1 MSKRDGILDG
11 IKASTRHESTNE
23 QSQMNRI
30 TALIQR
36 FLAQTA
42 APFQSALRHLD
53 RITAKV
59 PRMLKTQ
66 VIALLILSILGGTVG
81 LTLEG
86 SKNTVRISDG
96 EKVTAF
102 ATLESDTDK
111 LLQQV
116 GVELGLDDEVVRSDE
131 QKKNISIEILRA
143 FNVRVVADGKTQS
156 LKMTGGDVSDALAA
170 AGIEAGDKD
179 ILSTSIN
186 SDLTDN
192 MEIVLQRV
200 VTKMV
205 EAIEAIPFKEEKK
218 YTNTLKKGETKVE
231 REGKN
236 GEKSVVTEQ
245 TIVNGKVASSEIVSE
260 TVTLE
265 PVNKIVLV
273 GTKETQEKNN
283 TTPPKKPGN
292 NNNNNNNNPAPPK
305 KDPPKKDPPDNDG
318 NNGGNTFKDNK
329 GKTVTYRKLMT
340 GSGTAYTAPK
350 GARTSTGRLAQYGV
364 VAVNPKVIP
373 YGTRMYIASADGRYV
388 YGYCVAGDTGS
399 ALRNGSA
406 LVDLYYNTYN
416 QCRNFGRRTVKV
428 YIL

>member
-1 MSKRDGILDG
+1 MSKRDGILDD
-11 IKASTRHESTNE
+11 IKASTRHETMNE
-23 QSQMNRI
+23 QSKEKKQTNNI
-30 TALIQR
+30 AALIQD
-36 FLAQTA
+36 FLTRMAG
-42 APFQSALRHLD
+42 PFQSALRHLD
-53 RITAKV
+53 RITVKV
-59 PRMLKTQ
+59 PRMVKTQ
-66 VIALLILSILGGTVG
+66 VIALLILSMLGGTVG

-86 SKNTVRISDG
+86 SKNIVRIADG

-116 GVELGLDDEVVRSDE
+116 GVALGLDDEVVRSDE
-131 QKKNISIEILRA
+131 NDRNISIEVLRA

-186 SDLTDN
+186 SDLIDN
-192 MEIVLQRV
+192 MEIILKRV

-205 EAIEAIPFKEEKK
+205 ETIEAVPFKEEKK
-218 YTNTLKKGETKVE
+218 YTDSLKKGQTRVE
-231 REGKN
+231 REGKD
-236 GEKSVVTEQ
+236 GEKTVVTEQ
-245 TIVNGKVASSEIVSE
+245 TIVNGNVTSSEVVSE
-260 TVTLE
+260 EITTE
-265 PVNKIVLV
+265 PINKIVLV
-273 GTKETQEKNN
+273 GTKETQEKPS
-283 TTPPKKPGN
+283 TPAPNKPT
-292 NNNNNNNNPAPPK
+292 PPK
-305 KDPPKKDPPDNDG
+305 KDPPSSKEPDKNNDG
-318 NNGGNTFKDNK
+318 NNPGGKTFKDSK
-329 GKTVTYRKLMT
+329 GKTVSYRKLMT

-364 VAVNPKVIP
+364 VAVNPKIIP
-373 YGTRMYIASADGRYV
+373 YGTRMYIASSDGRYV

-416 QCRNFGRRTVKV
+416 QCRNFGRRNVKV